1 MAIAKLKLLEIE
13 FPAQQYDAVLLKL
26 INLDNFHPEPASK
39 FADSVQ
45 GLSVLNRENPYAD
58 LIARMEEARDK
69 YHLQLKCA
77 DVDNVRMNIIQA
89 DTFFCNVLEK
99 AAQIEK
105 VKEDL
110 LAMIQENEATISQLE
125 HMIDANIDFDRLFS
139 CKYLQIRFGRLPTMN
154 LDKLKYYG
162 EQKFLFK
169 VLHKGTKETYC
180 SYISTADNAPEIDNI
195 FSSLYFERIHIPEF
209 VHGKP
214 SEALEV
220 LKEEDD
226 TARRYIQVLD
236 QRIEKLFNENIT
248 EMNHIYSI
256 SKKLNEGAEKI
267 YAALSKKYNCEFD
280 DRGNIGKRYRRQDE
294 IGTPYCVTYDF
305 ESEEDGCV
313 TVRERDTMAQV
324 RIKIDELESYLDE
337 KLAF

>member
-139 CKYLQIRFGRLPTMN
+139 CKYLQIRFGRLPTVN
-154 LDKLKYYG
+154 VDKLKYYG

-169 VLHKGTKETYC
+169 ILHKGTKETYC

-214 SEALEV
+214 NEALTV

-256 SKKLNEGAEKI
+256 SKN
-267 YAALSKKYNCEFD
+267 
-280 DRGNIGKRYRRQDE
+280 
-294 IGTPYCVTYDF
+294 
-305 ESEEDGCV
+305 
-313 TVRERDTMAQV
+313 
-324 RIKIDELESYLDE
+324 
-337 KLAF
+337 